1 MRYYFYILQVLLLLI
16 LSCAPK
22 PPPMP
27 VKPPGPVIPSWIDG
41 KPEDSLYIYGIS
53 RIDIGHDEPG
63 KLKDLAYRKISEI
76 IHKRLKKR
84 LKLVSD
90 STGANFSGYADRI
103 IESRISRSLN
113 HMEIAER
120 YKDKKYEHVL
130 ARLDKRK
137 YINNIL
143 NDKREA
149 TTLAT
154 SILSGINNEIST
166 NNFTKIQ
173 KAVDTIS
180 MFFDYYPV
188 LDDTTKYK
196 NALGIVDVAR
206 DLIRKYNERI
216 FITFEPEFLETM
228 PLIND
233 NKRIRVSAKDQL
245 TESVINDMWIE
256 TRFSDSEHRDLILTK
271 SDGTT
276 LYQTKS
282 IMRETGSYVVSFEVG
297 YKSMMDQASADLLY
311 VKPNI
316 FSLTVL
322 LSAPKIYFENIIED
336 LDDAAPNSEVVD
348 AIRKCFTDKYSAV
361 FVDNKNESDILL
373 SLDISTLEHK
383 ERVTDI
389 YPYFVHAAGSI
400 SLTDTRTNERVFNH
414 EISEQKGS
422 DFNSIEKAGINSL
435 KNLAERLG
443 LEICG

>member
-1 MRYYFYILQVLLLLI
+1 MRLYFYILQVLLLLI

-22 PPPMP
+22 PAPKP
-27 VKPPGPVIPSWIDG
+27 VAPPGPVIPSWVNG

-53 RIDIGHDEPG
+53 RLGIGHNELE
-63 KLKDLAYRKISEI
+63 KLEDMAYREISEVI
-76 IHKRLKKR
+76 RNRLKKR
-84 LKLVSD
+84 LKFVSD
-90 STGANFSGYADRI
+90 SSGANFSGYTDRI
-103 IESRISRSLN
+103 IKSRISRSLN
-113 HMEIAER
+113 QMEISES
-120 YKDKKYEHVL
+120 YNNKKYEHVL

-137 YINNIL
+137 YINNLL
-143 NDKREA
+143 NDKRN
-149 TTLAT
+149 AT
-154 SILSGINNEIST
+154 SVATSLLSGINNEISK

-180 MFFDYYPV
+180 MFFDYYPIF
-188 LDDTTKYK
+188 DDTTKYK
-196 NALGIVDVAR
+196 NTLGVVDVAR

-216 FITFEPEFLETM
+216 SITFEPDFLEAM

-233 NKRIRVSAKDQL
+233 NKRIRISAKDQI
-245 TESVINDMWIE
+245 TESVIKDMWIE

-400 SLTDTRTNERVFNH
+400 SLTDTRTNEKVFNH

>member
-1 MRYYFYILQVLLLLI
+1 
-16 LSCAPK
+16 
-22 PPPMP
+22 
-27 VKPPGPVIPSWIDG
+27 
-41 KPEDSLYIYGIS
+41 
-53 RIDIGHDEPG
+53 
-63 KLKDLAYRKISEI
+63 
-76 IHKRLKKR
+76 
-84 LKLVSD
+84 
-90 STGANFSGYADRI
+90 
-103 IESRISRSLN
+103 
-113 HMEIAER
+113 
-120 YKDKKYEHVL
+120 
-130 ARLDKRK
+130 LDKRK

-180 MFFDYYPV
+180 MFFDYYPI

-271 SDGTT
+271 NDGTT